1 MSKQDHD
8 EKMPSIWLNVFHNS
22 KVNGAEYR
30 EDRLPSH
37 PWSWP
42 TDTYL
47 QRRLRAV
54 RAKTAGEP
62 VIVAQNPTLR
72 QSASRDEAAAPQRR
86 SRSATRRPVDHANRP
101 NGNRAMAKGKGW
113 SSSGTRSTNEW
124 PGSPAPTT
132 TN

>member
-1 MSKQDHD
+1 MSKQDRD

-54 RAKTAGEP
+54 RAKAAGEP

-86 SRSATRRPVDHANRP
+86 SRSATRRPVDNANRP
-101 NGNRAMAKGKGW
+101 NRNRAMAKGKGLVI
-113 SSSGTRSTNEW
+113 EW
-124 PGSPAPTT
+124 DNIDERMARFARP
-132 TN
+132 NNN